1 MTTTLDNLL
10 WDAKHKEGTYAL
22 TDKQKADILD
32 MIGKRCRQTTVDRLA
47 RRLELPLSLWQ
58 RFGIYSRLTLDDN
71 GADYICGQSW
81 IDEMRTLRQCILK

>member
-22 TDKQKADILD
+22 TDKQKADILA

-81 IDEMRTLRQCILK
+81 LDEMRTLRQCILK